1 MTWIALLAAAAV
13 GFWRI
18 RIVGSK
24 ADGSDAS
31 TLFTAPV
38 PLEEAQEKV
47 VPLVQSTKNEVSLS
61 SSCSIDRSVE
71 MVGTP
76 KVRFTAYFEEEDD
89 CIGCCHVEDEEEEPT
104 VNVVEEFGHRE
115 VEVEVS
121 REREEMEVKWED
133 MVVRR
138 RGDLGWYSF
147 QDMAV
152 LNGSVVRLWDGDS
165 PRRRKSSIA
174 ISSF

>member
-1 MTWIALLAAAAV
+1 MLAAAAV

-47 VPLVQSTKNEVSLS
+47 VPLVQSTKNEALLS
-61 SSCSIDRSVE
+61 SSCSVDRSVE

-104 VNVVEEFGHRE
+104 VNVAEEFGHRE
-115 VEVEVS
+115 VEVVS
-121 REREEMEVKWED
+121 WEREEMEVNWED

-138 RGDLGWYSF
+138 RGDLGWYSY

>member
-1 MTWIALLAAAAV
+1 MLAAAAV

-24 ADGSDAS
+24 PDGSDAS
-31 TLFTAPV
+31 TLFTAPA
-38 PLEEAQEKV
+38 PLEEPQQKV
-47 VPLVQSTKNEVSLS
+47 VPEVQITENEASLS
-61 SSCSIDRSVE
+61 SSCSVNRSIE
-71 MVGTP
+71 IASTP

-104 VNVVEEFGHRE
+104 VEVAEEFGHRE
-115 VEVEVS
+115 VEVS
-121 REREEMEVKWED
+121 WEREEVEVIWED

-138 RGDLGWYSF
+138 RGDLGWYSY

-152 LNGSVVRLWDGDS
+152 LNGNVVRLWDGDS
-165 PRRRKSSIA
+165 PRRRKGPIA